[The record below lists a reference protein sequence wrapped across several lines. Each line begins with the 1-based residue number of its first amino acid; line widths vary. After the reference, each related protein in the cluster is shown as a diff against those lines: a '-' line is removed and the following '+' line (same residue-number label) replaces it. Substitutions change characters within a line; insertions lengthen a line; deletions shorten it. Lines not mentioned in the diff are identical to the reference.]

1 MQHRKGW
8 SQEGWL
14 ALSLRLIFN
23 PWHKNIFLYPPSRI
37 TLLCKCFCEQIQ
49 VEMKKETKASCFLQA
64 MVRWE
69 ATESQ
74 RTGSVLGEGSGV
86 CGDGKSLGP
95 HRASDRKDK
104 NLQGQNA
111 DTAIRGTL
119 YGSSNH
125 GFRVEGEEPEATS
138 CKSGGAW
145 WRDTDR
151 STYRKSH
158 SSL

>member
-1 MQHRKGW
+1 
-8 SQEGWL
+8 
-14 ALSLRLIFN
+14 
-23 PWHKNIFLYPPSRI
+23 
-37 TLLCKCFCEQIQ
+37 
-49 VEMKKETKASCFLQA
+49 
-64 MVRWE
+64 
-69 ATESQ
+69 
-74 RTGSVLGEGSGV
+74 V

-145 WRDTDR
+145 
-151 STYRKSH
+151 
-158 SSL
+158 